1 MTVSAQPPATAS
13 RQWRLHEWPGRLFD
27 LGVIGGL
34 LLVGAAIVASSTNQ
48 FPGLGIG
55 HISLYAVAALGLA
68 GLLLRRRY
76 PLLTLAL
83 ILAAT
88 IVDGALGSETLAVP
102 LVLVGVYTVAARMPW
117 RLSLPLAA
125 LSAVSLDVG
134 AVIAHGEP
142 VAFPRVVG
150 TLVPVGA
157 AWVIGLYAGTR
168 TAYIESLRSVARQST
183 REQELSA
190 QQAVAEERVRIAREL
205 HDVVAHH
212 LSLITVQAGALQA
225 QLPADH
231 PGRETASS
239 MADTGRQA
247 MDEMRRMLGLLRLR
261 SGDEPGHAPQ
271 PGIGEIPA
279 LVAQARAAGVNV
291 EMAVD
296 GDPRNIPVGVS
307 MSAYRIVQE
316 AITNVVR
323 HARAARCRVRV
334 SVGDTALELR
344 VTDDGDGGDNASAG
358 AGVGHGLVGMRERVA
373 LFGGELFAGPVP
385 GGGFAVRASL
395 PLPRRAGNS

>member
-13 RQWRLHEWPGRLFD
+13 QQWRLHEWPGRLFD
-27 LGVIGGL
+27 LGVIAGL
-34 LLVGAAIVASSTNQ
+34 LLVGAAIVVSSTHQ
-48 FPGLGIG
+48 FPRLGIG
-55 HISLYAVAALGLA
+55 HVPLYAVAAVGLA
-68 GLLLRRRY
+68 GLLVRRHH

-88 IVDGALGSETLAVP
+88 IVDAALGSETVVVP
-102 LVLVGVYTVAARMPW
+102 LILVGVYTIAARMPW

-125 LSAVSLDVG
+125 LSVLTLDVG

-142 VAFPRVVG
+142 VAFPGVVAH
-150 TLVPVGA
+150 LVPVGA
-157 AWVIGLYAGTR
+157 AWVIGVYAGTR
-168 TAYIESLRSVARQST
+168 TAYIDSLRRVARQST

-212 LSLITVQAGALQA
+212 VSLLTVQAGALQA
-225 QLPADH
+225 QLPPDH
-231 PGRETASS
+231 PARETATS
-239 MADTGRQA
+239 MAGTGRQA
-247 MDEMRRMLGLLRLR
+247 MDEMRRMLGLLRLG

-271 PGIGEIPA
+271 PRVGEIGA
-279 LVAQARAAGVNV
+279 LVAQARAAGVDV

-296 GDPRNIPVGVS
+296 GDPRDIPVGVS

-334 SVGDTALELR
+334 SVGDTQLELR
-344 VTDDGDGGDNASAG
+344 VTDDGDGVDHQSPSPG
-358 AGVGHGLVGMRERVA
+358 AGHGLVGMRERVA

-385 GGGFAVRASL
+385 GGGFAVRATL
-395 PLPRRAGNS
+395 PLPRRAGTA